1 MKWAYKSLLFALL
14 VTVSSCND
22 TNQLGL
28 LIQPEGDKIALRMD
42 TFTVQTFN
50 GYIDAISA
58 QCDTSSM
65 SLGEVYD
72 AKYGTT
78 KAELLVQLAPPVGY
92 QFAPDSLNPTPDS
105 LVLYMY
111 YHSWFGSKTA
121 PLELSIYE
129 LNKEPLVYDQ
139 LYFSNLNIAD
149 FTDQSILMGKRVVT
163 SVDQTLPDSVLQDKN
178 YQPSFRYKFSNE
190 QLQRFFNIPKSAYTS
205 QEAFAQHF
213 KGMYI
218 TSKYGSSTMLYC
230 NQIDL
235 KLFYHYTY
243 KKDGKDTVVNTSIVY
258 PANKEVRQLNK
269 FSHSDVLANTSLE
282 DSVVYVKGPAG
293 MFPRVVLPM
302 GDIRRK
308 VRSELATKLFNV
320 NSAMLVVEATELQT
334 ESGALPVPK
343 YITLIKQ
350 SKITDFVR
358 ENHIP
363 QTYDSIAVLG
373 TYDSTNKNYV
383 FDLSYFL
390 NYEIPLQSLNDKSDE
405 TLELLLVPSTVVLNS
420 AGAITHIRS
429 MRKLGAV
436 TLRSGSNP
444 NSPMR
449 MKVIYSGF

>member
-50 GYIDAISA
+50 WYIDAISA

-269 FSHSDVLANTSLE
+269 FSHSDEIGRASCRE
-282 DSVVYVKGPAG
+282 
-293 MFPRVVLPM
+293 RV
-302 GDIRRK
+302 
-308 VRSELATKLFNV
+308 
-320 NSAMLVVEATELQT
+320 
-334 ESGALPVPK
+334 
-343 YITLIKQ
+343 
-350 SKITDFVR
+350 
-358 ENHIP
+358 
-363 QTYDSIAVLG
+363 
-373 TYDSTNKNYV
+373 
-383 FDLSYFL
+383 
-390 NYEIPLQSLNDKSDE
+390 
-405 TLELLLVPSTVVLNS
+405 
-420 AGAITHIRS
+420 
-429 MRKLGAV
+429 
-436 TLRSGSNP
+436 
-444 NSPMR
+444 
-449 MKVIYSGF
+449 